1 MAVKSKQEELR
12 GGSRAVCMESTRQSV
27 KLMMSEIDSDGE
39 QLQLEM
45 TDVARSLAAAR
56 ARACSTH
63 MTLLSSRFSE
73 LPVECARESR
83 EEASR
88 LMSGKPDRLP
98 ATDSPLDS
106 TLAQRRLVRI
116 YERNVCMQRK
126 Q

>member
-1 MAVKSKQEELR
+1 MYGIDSAVSQ
-12 GGSRAVCMESTRQSV
+12 
-27 KLMMSEIDSDGE
+27 MMSEIDSE
-39 QLQLEM
+39 KQLQLEM
-45 TDVARSLAAAR
+45 TDVARSLAAAI
-56 ARACSTH
+56 ARRRSTH
-63 MTLLSSRFSE
+63 RTLLSLRVSE

-88 LMSGKPDRLP
+88 MMSGKPDRLP
-98 ATDSPLDS
+98 ATGSPLDS